1 MIKGSKYF
9 LGIHDFK
16 NFSVSKRNESKS
28 TIREIYNIN
37 INKIE
42 KMVYITV
49 EGSAFLSHQVRRM
62 CGALVSVGTE
72 VIKPNIIKDMLE
84 NRILDVIPQTLPADG
99 LCLIGVNYKYFNL
112 DGDQNEK

>member
-1 MIKGSKYF
+1 MG
-9 LGIHDFK
+9 
-16 NFSVSKRNESKS
+16 
-28 TIREIYNIN
+28 
-37 INKIE
+37 
-42 KMVYITV
+42 YITV
-49 EGSAFLSHQVRRM
+49 ERSAFLSHQVRRM

-84 NRILDVIPQTLPADG
+84 NRILDVNPQTLPAHG